1 MSDDYL
7 TKIRLSRARRLA
19 RQEVTRQKQ
28 AVLASEMNKLGK
40 NVRLLYLEGKPIKT
54 DTGSQMRVT
63 MKLSVDGKRRVLYG
77 QGDDATDAM
86 LEAVRY
92 ELNRGDDIPF

>member
-40 NVRLLYLEGKPIKT
+40 DVRLLYLEGKPIKT
-54 DTGSQMRVT
+54 DEGSQMRVT
-63 MKLSVDGKRRVLYG
+63 MKLSIDGQRRVLTG
-77 QGDDATDAM
+77 QGDQAIDAM